1 MDRQDTEKDFIT
13 AFWKLYADRPK
24 EKISVS
30 MLCDTAGYNRS
41 TFYNHFEDIHD
52 LFEKAVD
59 GIFEPVRTSIM
70 SKSNLYDILQGDLV
84 RPILS
89 STFIQKNTY
98 IELAVPTTGLPSS
111 LKEKIKQELLTFF
124 QDQPDIITDIGPVSI
139 LLEYQLSAVMGV
151 IDFWYRSGT
160 HISQEEML
168 ENIYE
173 ISVERGTDFSEGSIK
188 EERLMKKN
196 RLGNTDIFVSPVSFG
211 VLTVGNT
218 QLNLPVEEGAALIKY
233 AVSKGINFFDTAQY
247 YRTLSLSQR
256 STKRCGHVEGRAG
269 EACHM
274 HEIPGSLL

>member
-98 IELAVPTTGLPSS
+98 IELLFQRQDYRL
-111 LKEKIKQELLTFF
+111 LKEKIKQEPLTSF
-124 QDQPDIITDIGPVSI
+124 QDKQDIITDIGPVSI
-139 LLEYQLSAVMGV
+139 LLEYQLSAVMSV

-160 HISQEEML
+160 HIPQEEML

-173 ISVERGTDFSEGSIK
+173 ISSR
-188 EERLMKKN
+188 
-196 RLGNTDIFVSPVSFG
+196 G
-211 VLTVGNT
+211 VLTSLKD
-218 QLNLPVEEGAALIKY
+218 QLRRNDL
-233 AVSKGINFFDTAQY
+233 
-247 YRTLSLSQR
+247 
-256 STKRCGHVEGRAG
+256 
-269 EACHM
+269 
-274 HEIPGSLL
+274 